1 MLHLI
6 IPPCGADS
14 SLSGGA
20 GPAWTCVA
28 SAVTAAAPCY
38 TPTMNRS
45 ALALVL
51 CFGACAAQAGG
62 LDLVGAWTLNVERTE
77 AVQPDNST
85 SSWWEGLGGRF
96 STSVT
101 VGGIPVPT
109 GGRNPQEQI
118 GEPGSPQMLRCRSF
132 TIEQLE
138 DSLLLTYESV
148 GSEVVKPGAYRG
160 MRSQWNS
167 RKLTSNYESTT
178 RKVKRTLEVGKD
190 GRLLMSVTIN
200 PRKGK
205 TRRFKR
211 VFDRA

>member
-1 MLHLI
+1 M
-6 IPPCGADS
+6 
-14 SLSGGA
+14 
-20 GPAWTCVA
+20 
-28 SAVTAAAPCY
+28 
-38 TPTMNRS
+38 MRN
-45 ALALVL
+45 ALALAL
-51 CFGACAAQAGG
+51 CMGVCSAYAGN

-109 GGRNPQEQI
+109 GGRNPEAQVS
-118 GEPGSPQMLRCRSF
+118 EPGSPQMLRCQSF
-132 TIEQLE
+132 TVELRE
-138 DSLLLTYESV
+138 DSLLLTYEGV
-148 GSEVVKPGAYRG
+148 GSEVIKPGAYRG
-160 MRSQWNS
+160 MRSAWTS

-178 RKVKRTLEVGKD
+178 RKVKRTLEVGRD

-211 VFDRA
+211 IFDRA

>member
-1 MLHLI
+1 M
-6 IPPCGADS
+6 
-14 SLSGGA
+14 
-20 GPAWTCVA
+20 
-28 SAVTAAAPCY
+28 
-38 TPTMNRS
+38 TMRN
-45 ALALVL
+45 ALALAL
-51 CFGACAAQAGG
+51 CLAGCAAYAGNP
-62 LDLVGAWTLNVERTE
+62 DLVGAWTLNVERTE

-109 GGRNPQEQI
+109 GGRNPAEQV
-118 GEPGSPQMLRCRSF
+118 GEPGSPHMLRCQSF
-132 TIEQLE
+132 TVELRE
-138 DSLLLTYESV
+138 DSLLLTYEGV
-148 GSEVVKPGAYRG
+148 GSELIKPGTYRG
-160 MRSQWNS
+160 MRSQWTS

-178 RKVKRTLEVGKD
+178 RKVKRTLEVGRD

-211 VFDRA
+211 IFDRA